1 MAFANQGRS
10 IPRVGLHRTL
20 RFQWRSS
27 DREVM
32 PRDLFCTRIIKGQ
45 LNLTVEDVFYI
56 QWHQQA
62 TGSRFCCIQ
71 MFPVLLHPDAEEA
84 IRADASVKVTLVPEG
99 GDLRVKLSQYADD
112 TTLLLDSDECVVRA
126 LELFEDFGRVSGA
139 RHNIGKCT
147 VKGGG
152 RVVMLLR
159 VDYQRGHA
167 LLYVFPLPVAI
178 RRPLARTI
186 FNFLW
191 GGRYEW
197 VARGRMMSG
206 LAEGGRDVPDLPL
219 KLDTIF
225 VASLLQDMASEVGHP
240 ASLGMKYLFLYAA
253 RGILNWSNVG
263 PRSEQLPWHYAWVA
277 KWLRAHPEALE
288 DGIWKQQ
295 RVLYRVVRGKVNPS
309 PLLGVPS
316 SVTVGVQADLNW
328 AFLHRT
334 LPVRDKIHRHGLGRS
349 PLCPRPSCGAGETA
363 YHVVERGFVGAHIRS
378 GWGILWLL
386 LSLYKRGLWLARQE
400 LVRSEV
406 EWSGVQR
413 GWLRGSNG
421 RYGKFHFRGAGMRMR
436 MGTQC
441 QVMCWEYNAYWPVN
455 SSSGTAQDFEVPVEE
470 QRQGSDAKG
479 FVLHQNHQGP
489 VESDGGGRFLYS
501 VASAGN
507 RTWHQRNFS
516 VAFLMWFLLHDMC
529 GTHKVSGP
537 VVDSSWFCCIQMF
550 PVLLHPDAE
559 EAIRAD
565 ASVKVTLVPEGGDL
579 RVKLSQYADDTT
591 LLLDSDECVV
601 RALEL
606 FEDFGRVS
614 GARHNIGKCTVKGG
628 GHTLLYVFPL
638 PVAIRRPL
646 ARTIF
651 NFLWRGRYEWV
662 VRGRM
667 MSGLAEGGRDVPDL
681 PLKLD
686 TIFVASLLQDMAS
699 EVGHPASL
707 GMKYLFLYAA
717 RGILNWSNVGP
728 RSEQL
733 PWHYAWVAK
742 WLRAHPEALEDGI
755 WKQQRVLYSVVRGKV
770 NPSPLLGVPSSV
782 TVGVQAVG
790 QSNGLKDLNW
800 AFLHRTLPVRD
811 KIHNHG
817 LGRSPLCPRPS
828 CGAGE
833 TAYHVMWECSF
844 ARQL

>member
-1 MAFANQGRS
+1 MAFANQGRT
-10 IPRVGLHRTL
+10 IPRVGLRRTL

-45 LNLTVEDVFYI
+45 LNLTVEDVFCI

-62 TGSRFCCIQ
+62 TGYDVSFVSAETHQAVTARFLDRLSTVPGSAAPRCSRFCCTQ
-71 MFPVLLHPDAEEA
+71 MLKVLKGFSTPLHSPAEA
-84 IRADASVKVTLVPEG
+84 IRADASVRVTLVPGG

-126 LELFEDFGRVSGA
+126 LEVLRIFEGSQELGSTLANVHACAQG
-139 RHNIGKCT
+139 
-147 VKGGG
+147 
-152 RVVMLLR
+152 
-159 VDYQRGHA
+159 GHA
-167 LLYVFPLPVAI
+167 LHSVFPLPVAI

-197 VARGRMMSG
+197 VALGRMMSG

-219 KLDTIF
+219 KLDTVF

-240 ASLGMKYLFLYAA
+240 ASLG
-253 RGILNWSNVG
+253 

-277 KWLRAHPEALE
+277 NWLRAHPKALE

-316 SVTVGVQADLNW
+316 SVTVGVQAVGQTNGLKDLNR
-328 AFLHRT
+328 ACLHRT

-363 YHVVERGFVGAHIRS
+363 YHVMWECSFTRQLWAKAKKVVGRAKPDLTLTWQVVKRGFVGAHIRS

-400 LVRSEV
+400 LVRNEV
-406 EWSGVQR
+406 EWSGLQR

-421 RYGKFHFRGAGMRMR
+421 RYWQFHFRGAGMR

-441 QVMCWEYNAYWPVN
+441 QVMCWEYNGPVN
-455 SSSGTAQDFEVPVEE
+455 SLGGTAQDLEVPVEE

-507 RTWHQRNFS
+507 R
-516 VAFLMWFLLHDMC
+516 
-529 GTHKVSGP
+529 VSGL
-537 VVDSSWFCCIQMF
+537 VVDSSRFCCTQMF

-565 ASVKVTLVPEGGDL
+565 ASVRVTLVPGGGDL
-579 RVKLSQYADDTT
+579 RVKLSQYTDDTT

-601 RALEL
+601 RALEVL
-606 FEDFGRVS
+606 RILEGS
-614 GARHNIGKCTVKGG
+614 QELGS
-628 GHTLLYVFPL
+628 TL
-638 PVAIRRPL
+638 A
-646 ARTIF
+646 
-651 NFLWRGRYEWV
+651 
-662 VRGRM
+662 
-667 MSGLAEGGRDVPDL
+667 
-681 PLKLD
+681 
-686 TIFVASLLQDMAS
+686 
-699 EVGHPASL
+699 
-707 GMKYLFLYAA
+707 
-717 RGILNWSNVGP
+717 NV
-728 RSEQL
+728 Q
-733 PWHYAWVAK
+733 
-742 WLRAHPEALEDGI
+742 
-755 WKQQRVLYSVVRGKV
+755 
-770 NPSPLLGVPSSV
+770 
-782 TVGVQAVG
+782 
-790 QSNGLKDLNW
+790 
-800 AFLHRTLPVRD
+800 
-811 KIHNHG
+811 
-817 LGRSPLCPRPS
+817 
-828 CGAGE
+828 
-833 TAYHVMWECSF
+833 
-844 ARQL
+844 